1 MKLMDKVKKKAKDV
15 NIKGEKEEAKNVMGE
30 DLSRPMAITV
40 KIVVLNSEHKVLLL
54 KRAKGTLNA
63 GKWDLPGGHIDKG
76 ETIEEAI
83 KREAIEETG
92 LSVEV
97 GPIINAVEFPK
108 EHEAFAAEKRG
119 LRYIALTT
127 GTEVELSKEEHSEF
141 KWVSFDEALE
151 MLEDKGFEAE
161 KKQTIAEAKNRMELE
176 KSRNGWHRTLADF
189 ENFKKRTEK
198 SNDEF
203 RKFCLEGFIL
213 DILPVI
219 DNFEMA
225 TNHIP
230 KEQQNEGWVVGV
242 MHIKNQLL
250 GVLENNG
257 VKEIPTKEGDK
268 VNEFIHE
275 VIKSEKKDG
284 DGDETITNILKKGY
298 QIGEKVI
305 RPATVEVG

>member
-1 MKLMDKVKKKAKDV
+1 MKLMDKVKKKSKNLDT
-15 NIKGEKEEAKNVMGE
+15 KGKKEEAKDVMEEQG
-30 DLSRPMAITV
+30 LRPMAITV
-40 KIVVLNSEHKVLLL
+40 KIVVLNSNHKILLL
-54 KRAKGTLNA
+54 KRSKESLNA
-63 GKWDLPGGHIDKG
+63 EKWDLPGGWIDKG

-108 EHEAFAAEKRG
+108 EHEAFASEKRG

-127 GTEVELSKEEHSEF
+127 GTEVKLNEEEHSEF

-161 KKQTIAEAKNRMELE
+161 KKQTIMEAKNRMELE
-176 KSRNGWHRTLADF
+176 KSLDGWHRTLADF

-203 RKFCLEGFIL
+203 RRFCLENLIL
-213 DILPVI
+213 EILPVI

-225 TNHIP
+225 TKHIP

-257 VKEIPTKEGDK
+257 VTEIPTREGDK
-268 VNEFIHE
+268 INELIHE
-275 VIKSEKKDG
+275 VIKSEKKDV
-284 DGDETITNILKKGY
+284 DGDEIIKNILKKGY

-305 RPATVEVG
+305 RPAAVEVG